1 MNRFIVSLTV
11 VAFSLIHLSWGAKGH
26 RTVAFIAEKHLSSK
40 AKVGVAACLQ
50 GETIEAAATWPDE
63 NRTNENA
70 QWHFI
75 NLPLGLS
82 RSKFVEYIKSQNGT
96 IYTAY
101 LKAKATLADKKAS
114 LNEKHDALR
123 FVIHLVGD
131 AHQPMH
137 VSRKEDKG
145 GNTIQVRFN
154 GEGTNLHSLW
164 DSRLIS
170 YEGLSETQ
178 MADRYDNA
186 SKHQIAKWQKD
197 DIMQWLWESYQLSSH
212 IYKKTSSGQEISK
225 QYYKKNI
232 SVIHKRIGQAGIR
245 LAGELN
251 QIFQ

>member
-1 MNRFIVSLTV
+1 MNRYVVSLTII
-11 VAFSLIHLSWGAKGH
+11 AFSIIHLSWGAKGH
-26 RTVAFIAEKHLSSK
+26 RTVAFIAEKHLSPK
-40 AKVGVAACLQ
+40 AKAAVTACLQ
-50 GETIEAAATWPDE
+50 GEAIENAATWPDE

-75 NLPLGLS
+75 NLPLGLNYE
-82 RSKFVEYIKSQNGT
+82 KFVTYVKGQNGT

-101 LKAKATLADKKAS
+101 LDAKATLANNNAS
-114 LNEKHDALR
+114 AAQKHDALR

-170 YEGLSETQ
+170 YEGLTEAQ
-178 MADRYDNA
+178 MADHYDNA
-186 SKHQIAKWQKD
+186 SKRQVAKWQND

-212 IYKKTSSGQEISK
+212 IYKKTASGQEISK
-225 QYYKKNI
+225 DYYKKNI
-232 SVIHKRIGQAGIR
+232 KIIHKRIAQAGIR

-251 QIFQ
+251 KIFN